1 MKMVGVALVVV
12 LFCVLWFALTV
23 EALEPHGRYG
33 EGWPDGRV
41 PAKDSSS
48 SPQSGHNQDG
58 ERVERQGVTKPQES
72 SRRGSG
78 RKECRRHCRSR
89 KRRRAG
95 SCWRVRKRRKS
106 ESISEERVLRLIA
119 RQLNAESR
127 RPRTRRIAKKWRNEE
142 RQMKRMKNLMTR
154 RLGAGPILQHFIQQ
168 MGVVSLI
175 DELVPAHEARTISHG
190 EAVAALMMYL
200 LSGGRALYR
209 MEQWAETTAVL
220 STLFPEY
227 GPEDWSD
234 DRLGDTL
241 EALNKHGLEGIQ
253 GSLSAHLVEVF
264 GLCLDIIHYD
274 TTSVSFWGTYDAQ
287 SGQPAVVITFG
298 YSKDH
303 RPDLKQVVLGAAVS
317 GDGGVLLLSH
327 THDGN
332 SNDSTLPVP
341 YWERLRQ
348 LCGTSRF
355 CFIGDCKVSSQKT
368 LRAICTH
375 DGLFLSP
382 LAMSTAEQKSLR
394 KKLQE
399 EELVFEPL
407 EQDEEQKLGPIYEKR
422 TDRVGNRRKSEQ
434 EQQADTYEV
443 YEEIT
448 ELRDERNRVHTI
460 RRLILRSAS
469 LGRKHANTRER
480 HLQQAQAELKELR
493 GKLNKR
499 KLKTQPAIETAVN
512 TILRHR
518 NVVGLLDV
526 LVEEHREVVT
536 KQVGRGR
543 PGPNTKYVDEELL
556 SYDLSITRNQ
566 KKIDDKALLDGIF
579 ILVTNQDTQEWSASR
594 ILAVYKRQYKV
605 ERVFHVLK
613 GPLAVSPMLLEKPER
628 ICAMLFIMTLTLQL
642 YTLIQRQ
649 AAQELEKRERPLAGL
664 MPNKIQTW
672 RPQTDQLLD
681 AYDNIDV
688 VGAYHAE
695 TLMIGITTLNTTQV
709 EILQI
714 LGVPL
719 EKYVFT

>member
-1 MKMVGVALVVV
+1 M
-12 LFCVLWFALTV
+12 
-23 EALEPHGRYG
+23 
-33 EGWPDGRV
+33 
-41 PAKDSSS
+41 
-48 SPQSGHNQDG
+48 
-58 ERVERQGVTKPQES
+58 
-72 SRRGSG
+72 
-78 RKECRRHCRSR
+78 
-89 KRRRAG
+89 
-95 SCWRVRKRRKS
+95 KRRKCAPVS
-106 ESISEERVLRLIA
+106 EQRVLRLIS
-119 RQLNAESR
+119 RQLNAE
-127 RPRTRRIAKKWRNEE
+127 PRVARKHRIAKKWSNEAG
-142 RQMKRMKNLMTR
+142 QMKRMKQLMTR
-154 RLGAGPILQHFIQQ
+154 KLGAGPILQHFIKQ
-168 MGVVSLI
+168 MGVVSMI

-190 EAVAALMMYL
+190 EAVAGLMVYL
-200 LSGGRALYR
+200 LNGGRALYR
-209 MEQWAETTAVL
+209 MEQWAESTAVL

-241 EALNKHGLEGIQ
+241 EALHKQGLEGLQ

-264 GLCLDIIHYD
+264 GLCLELIHYD
-274 TTSVSFWGTYDAQ
+274 TTSVSFWGTYDSQ
-287 SGQPAVVITFG
+287 SGQPAVVLTFG

-317 GDGGVLLLSH
+317 GDGGVPLLSK

-355 CFIGDCKVSSQKT
+355 CFIGDCKVASQETLKT
-368 LRAICTH
+368 ICSQ

-382 LAMSTAEQKSLR
+382 LAMSTAEQESLR
-394 KKLQE
+394 KRLKDGTLI
-399 EELVFEPL
+399 FEPL
-407 EQDEEQKLGPIYEKR
+407 EQEEQQKLKPIYEKR
-422 TDRVGNRRKSEQ
+422 TARVGNRRKSER
-434 EQQADTYEV
+434 EQPADTYEV
-443 YEEIT
+443 YEEST
-448 ELRDERNRVHTI
+448 ELYDHRKRGHTI

-480 HLQQAQAELKELR
+480 HLQQAETELKELR

-499 KLKTQPAIETAVN
+499 KLKTRPAIEVAVN
-512 TILRHR
+512 KILAHR
-518 NVVGLLDV
+518 KVVGLLEV
-526 LVEEHREVVT
+526 SVEEERKILT

-543 PGPNTKYVDEELL
+543 PGPNTKYVEEQLL
-556 SYDLSITRNQ
+556 SYDLKMTHNQ
-566 KKIDDKALLDGIF
+566 DKINDKALLDGVF
-579 ILVTNQDTQEWSASR
+579 ILATNQEAQEWPAPR

-649 AAQELEKRERPLAGL
+649 AAQELEKRERPLSGL

-672 RPQTDQLLD
+672 RPQTDTLL
-681 AYDNIDV
+681 AAFNNIDV
-688 VGAYHAE
+688 VAGYHDGM
-695 TLMIGITTLNTTQV
+695 LMAGITTLNATQV

-719 EKYVFT
+719 EKYAFT